1 VKKDIEEFTL
11 DDGRRIYLLADG
23 RLVNLACGEGHPV
36 EVMDLSFANQALS
49 AAWLVAEQGKLE
61 AGVYQVPREIDERV
75 ARLKLAAYG
84 VEIEELT
91 EEQKRYLASWESG
104 TI

>member
-1 VKKDIEEFTL
+1 
-11 DDGRRIYLLADG
+11 
-23 RLVNLACGEGHPV
+23 LVNLACGEGHPV

>member
-1 VKKDIEEFTL
+1 
-11 DDGRRIYLLADG
+11 
-23 RLVNLACGEGHPV
+23 
-36 EVMDLSFANQALS
+36 MDLSFANQALS
-49 AAWLVAEQGKLE
+49 AAWLVSQQGKLE
-61 AGVYQVPREIDERV
+61 VDVYQVPQEIDERV

-91 EEQKRYLASWESG
+91 EEQKKYLASWDSG